1 MYMYKFMY
9 FTVRHKSWN
18 LKRPESLDELI
29 DELFRLDF
37 QKSEIL
43 KMMPKLAGVLAELN
57 VPRITEIHDI
67 LTKRLEVPSK
77 IGLKQIYL
85 ESPTLLSHGTWTL
98 ESRLG
103 TGKNVQISCLI
114 KLEKISDTDCLLDEH
129 KFCTDDIRRNP
140 SVLELTPAIIRYR
153 YGNGV

>member
-1 MYMYKFMY
+1 M
-9 FTVRHKSWN
+9 
-18 LKRPESLDELI
+18 KRPESLDELI

-57 VPRITEIHDI
+57 VTRITEIHEI
-67 LTKRLEVPSK
+67 LKKRLEVSSK

-103 TGKNVQISCLI
+103 KDSKNHRRSTLMKFRIF
-114 KLEKISDTDCLLDEH
+114 DTDCLLDEH
-129 KFCTDDIRRNP
+129 KFSTDDIRRNP

>member
-1 MYMYKFMY
+1 MK
-9 FTVRHKSWN
+9 KK
-18 LKRPESLDELI
+18 LKRPESFNELI
-29 DELFRLDF
+29 DELFRLGF

-57 VPRITEIHDI
+57 VPRINEIHEI
-67 LTKRLEVPSK
+67 LTKRLEISSK

-103 TGKNVQISCLI
+103 KDKKLLI
-114 KLEKISDTDCLLDEH
+114 FEVYDVIK
-129 KFCTDDIRRNP
+129 
-140 SVLELTPAIIRYR
+140 
-153 YGNGV
+153 